1 MAETSSKQAMRI
13 VNALMHKDRASNA
26 MGIKIISA
34 ELGKCCVEMR
44 IREDMLN
51 GHTTCHGGM
60 LFALADSAFALACNS
75 RNQRTV
81 IAAAHID
88 FLRPAVLN
96 DVLRATAIEHSLGSR
111 LGLYDVTVTNQRD
124 QTVALF
130 RGKSCPIDGT
140 IIEGLPV
147 ILKARSS
154 TKKLQVSKK
163 RSATR

>member
-1 MAETSSKQAMRI
+1 MAETRATQAMRI
-13 VNALMHKDRASNA
+13 VKALMHRDRASHS

-34 ELGKCCVEMR
+34 AVGNCCVEMR

-60 LFALADSAFALACNS
+60 LFALADSAFAFACNS

-96 DVLRATAIEHSLGSR
+96 DVLRATAIEHTLGSR
-111 LGLYDVTVTNQRD
+111 LGLYDVTVTNQRGE
-124 QTVALF
+124 TVALF

-140 IIEGLPV
+140 IIEDLPV
-147 ILKARSS
+147 IHKARSS
-154 TKKLQVSKK
+154 AKKLQASKK